1 MNQIGCR
8 ELKRGGLYYI
18 QNSLPFGDSWIFLY
32 DGTDSF
38 PDFKLNYVVDFFK
51 IKGIGVRDTGIE
63 GRDRLEMNPLLTSYE
78 DAVFYEIRDQNHKL
92 AKKFY
97 RVVGL
102 IKMVKSPKFRCKKY
116 LKVLD
121 GRFNHVLKFKNEGR
135 WYLYLYNDWNVLNQ
149 LQRVQNNEKCFSC
162 NELVSM
168 ECKLIS
174 EYDSEHYFCAVCFV
188 EYKES
193 WLLDGFESEW
203 GTC

>member
-1 MNQIGCR
+1 
-8 ELKRGGLYYI
+8 
-18 QNSLPFGDSWIFLY
+18 
-32 DGTDSF
+32 
-38 PDFKLNYVVDFFK
+38 
-51 IKGIGVRDTGIE
+51 
-63 GRDRLEMNPLLTSYE
+63 
-78 DAVFYEIRDQNHKL
+78 
-92 AKKFY
+92 
-97 RVVGL
+97 
-102 IKMVKSPKFRCKKY
+102 MVKSPKFRCKKY

-162 NELVSM
+162 NELASM

-193 WLLDGFESEW
+193 WLLDAFESEW
-203 GTC
+203 GTCWKISFNSRLLNICIYYIIVVKLQEVISNGWWIYWIAKKSGSKVWCK